1 MISLDTQQWLW
12 SMNGDRMF
20 PFTAFKGM
28 VYLPFINWLE
38 RNYPQRPIEARSLP
52 QMNPY
57 ETCLPS
63 AQADVCYYRMWNI
76 P

>member
-1 MISLDTQQWLW
+1 MISLDTQQWMW
-12 SMNGDRMF
+12 GMNGDRMF
-20 PFTAFKGM
+20 
-28 VYLPFINWLE
+28 VYLPFINCLQ
-38 RNYPQRPIEARSLP
+38 RHYPK
-52 QMNPY
+52 MNPY